1 MFRQYCDYM
10 AEIGKYYLE
19 DILYM
24 SQELNYQ
31 EELSKCKTME
41 DITGKNGLIQKI
53 IKDAIEQVMGK
64 ELSEYISNEK
74 NNGRNVSR
82 NGSSKKTVKTVY
94 GDIKVDIPRIRE
106 SGFEPEIIQKRTVI
120 EEGLETQIISMYA
133 KGMTVR
139 DIAEHVKS
147 LYGIELSAGSIS
159 NITDKVMEDA
169 KDWYSRT
176 LDSFYPVVF
185 MDAIH
190 FKVREEGH
198 IVTKAAYI
206 ALGINGEGYKD
217 ILGIWIGENEGAK
230 FWLKVCNELKN
241 CGVEDI
247 LIVCIDGL
255 KGFPDAIHTVFPET
269 RIQLCIIH
277 QIRNTIKYISYK
289 DQKAFMT
296 DLKKVYGAESE
307 EIALEN
313 LSSMQKNWKKYAPVL
328 DGWFDKW
335 ENLSTYFCY
344 GYQIRRLI
352 YTTNTI
358 EGFNRQ
364 LRKVTKSKAVFPG
377 DDALRKTLYLTT
389 KDITKK
395 WTIPYRDWGET
406 YGQFVIEFGDRA
418 KTA

>member
-1 MFRQYCDYM
+1 
-10 AEIGKYYLE
+10 
-19 DILYM
+19 M
-24 SQELNYQ
+24 SQNFNYQ
-31 EELSKCKTME
+31 EALSKCKTME
-41 DITGKNGLIQKI
+41 DITGKDGLVQKI
-53 IKDAIEQVMGK
+53 IKDAIEKILGK
-64 ELSEYISNEK
+64 ELSEYIDSQK
-74 NNGRNVSR
+74 NSGKNVLR
-82 NGSSKKTVKTVY
+82 NGSTKKTVKTAY
-94 GDIKVDIPRIRE
+94 GDINIDVPRTRVQ
-106 SGFEPEIIQKRTVI
+106 GFEPEIIKKRAVI
-120 EEGLETQIISMYA
+120 EEGLEKQIISMYA

-139 DIAEHVKS
+139 DITDHVMAM
-147 LYGIELSAGSIS
+147 YGIELSAASVS

-176 LDSFYPVVF
+176 LEKFYPIVF

-190 FKVREEGH
+190 YKVREEGR

-241 CGVEDI
+241 RGVEDI

-255 KGFPDAIHTVFPET
+255 RGFPDAIHTVFPET

-277 QIRNTIKYISYK
+277 QIRNTLKYISYK
-289 DQKAFMT
+289 DQKNFMY
-296 DLKKVYGAESE
+296 DLKKVYGAANE

-313 LSSMQKNWKKYAPVL
+313 LGIMQDSWKKYAPVL
-328 DGWFDKW
+328 DSWFDKW

-364 LRKVTKSKAVFPG
+364 LRKVTKNKAIFPN
-377 DDALRKTLYLTT
+377 DEALRKSLYLTT
-389 KDITKK
+389 TDIIKK
-395 WTIPYRDWGET
+395 WSMPCRDWGET

>member
-1 MFRQYCDYM
+1 
-10 AEIGKYYLE
+10 
-19 DILYM
+19 M
-24 SQELNYQ
+24 SQNFNYQ
-31 EELSKCKTME
+31 EALSKCKTME
-41 DITGKNGLIQKI
+41 DITGKDGLVQKI
-53 IKDAIEQVMGK
+53 IKDAIEKILGK
-64 ELSEYISNEK
+64 ELSEYIDSQK
-74 NNGRNVSR
+74 NSGKNVLR
-82 NGSSKKTVKTVY
+82 NGSTKKTVKTAY
-94 GDIKVDIPRIRE
+94 GDINIDVPRTRVQ
-106 SGFEPEIIQKRTVI
+106 GFEPEIIKKRAVI
-120 EEGLETQIISMYA
+120 EEGLEKQIISMYA

-139 DIAEHVKS
+139 DITDHVMAM
-147 LYGIELSAGSIS
+147 YGIELSAASVS

-176 LDSFYPVVF
+176 LEKFYPIVF

-190 FKVREEGH
+190 YKVREEGR

-241 CGVEDI
+241 RGVEDI

-255 KGFPDAIHTVFPET
+255 RGFPDAIHTVFPET

-277 QIRNTIKYISYK
+277 QIRNTLKYISYK
-289 DQKAFMT
+289 DQKNFMY
-296 DLKKVYGAESE
+296 DLKKVYGAASE

-313 LSSMQKNWKKYAPVL
+313 LGIMQDSWKKYAPVL
-328 DGWFDKW
+328 DSWFDKW

-364 LRKVTKSKAVFPG
+364 LRKVTKNKAIFPN
-377 DDALRKTLYLTT
+377 DEALRKSLYLTT
-389 KDITKK
+389 TDIIKK
-395 WTIPYRDWGET
+395 WSMPCRDWGET

>member
-1 MFRQYCDYM
+1 
-10 AEIGKYYLE
+10 
-19 DILYM
+19 M
-24 SQELNYQ
+24 SQNFNYQ
-31 EELSKCKTME
+31 EALSKCKTME
-41 DITGKNGLIQKI
+41 DITGKDGLVQKI
-53 IKDAIEQVMGK
+53 IKDAIEKILGK
-64 ELSEYISNEK
+64 ELSEYIDSQK
-74 NNGRNVSR
+74 NSGKNVLR
-82 NGSSKKTVKTVY
+82 NGSTKKIVKTAY
-94 GDIKVDIPRIRE
+94 GDINIDVPRTRVQ
-106 SGFEPEIIQKRTVI
+106 GFEPEIIKKRAVI
-120 EEGLETQIISMYA
+120 EEGLEKQIISMYA

-139 DIAEHVKS
+139 DITDHVMAM
-147 LYGIELSAGSIS
+147 YGIELSAASVS

-176 LDSFYPVVF
+176 LEKFYPIVF

-190 FKVREEGH
+190 YKVREEGR

-241 CGVEDI
+241 RGVEDI

-255 KGFPDAIHTVFPET
+255 RGFPDAIHTVFPET

-277 QIRNTIKYISYK
+277 QIRNTLKYISYK
-289 DQKAFMT
+289 DQKNFMY
-296 DLKKVYGAESE
+296 DLKKVYGAANE

-313 LSSMQKNWKKYAPVL
+313 LGIMQDSWKKYAPVL
-328 DGWFDKW
+328 DSWFDKW

-364 LRKVTKSKAVFPG
+364 LRKVTKNKAIFPN
-377 DDALRKTLYLTT
+377 DEALRKSLYLTT
-389 KDITKK
+389 TDIIKK
-395 WTIPYRDWGET
+395 WSMPCRDWGET